1 MLVPFVVVMKLLYRI
16 FQVKSSEI
24 QGQGALKSHRFGRK
38 SEEICRNSTEIFWK
52 GRGSFGQ
59 CSNTSD
65 PSTVT
70 LSCICYSGSCW
81 FCQFATA
88 GLWLFELCVHCAD
101 SYSGNYSH
109 YVTVFQLCWVSD
121 LLPNVESDNSTVP
134 ASSVN
139 LL

>member
-59 CSNTSD
+59 CSNTSHSSNSD
-65 PSTVT
+65 S
-70 LSCICYSGSCW
+70 LLYML
-81 FCQFATA
+81 QR
-88 GLWLFELCVHCAD
+88 ELLVLPIR
-101 SYSGNYSH
+101 YSGN
-109 YVTVFQLCWVSD
+109 VAV
-121 LLPNVESDNSTVP
+121 
-134 ASSVN
+134 
-139 LL
+139 